1 MSMSADGKIATTN
14 RAVESFSSRRDHD
27 ALLKLRA
34 TADAVMCGARTAAT
48 SGVTLGTGGKRY
60 REMRRRRGLA
70 GHHLRII
77 VSGSGRVATQAEVF
91 QHRFSPLVV
100 LTTRRASATRLAQLR
115 RVADEVAQ
123 FGAKELNLRAALH
136 WLCKHWKVKRLIC
149 EGGGELNDALFR
161 AGLVDELRLTVCPVI
176 IGGRSAPTL
185 ADGRGVERLADAVR
199 LRLKSARFVD
209 GEMFLVLGR

>member
-1 MSMSADGKIATTN
+1 M
-14 RAVESFSSRRDHD
+14 
-27 ALLKLRA
+27 LKLRT
-34 TADAVMCGARTAAT
+34 TADAVMCGARTAET

-60 REMRRRRGLA
+60 REMRLRRGLA

-91 QHRFSPLVV
+91 QHRFSPIVV

-123 FGAKELNLRAALH
+123 FGAKELNLRAALR
-136 WLCKHWKVKRLIC
+136 WLCKHWNVKRLIC

-161 AGLVDELRLTVCPVI
+161 AIRQDTPHNEAENGAHSTMTAILGRMATYSGRELSWDEALASEIVL
-176 IGGRSAPTL
+176 APAELSWT
-185 ADGRGVERLADAVR
+185 ADAPVNPDAKG
-199 LRLKSARFVD
+199 LYPIP
-209 GEMFLVLGR
+209 MPGRTRAV